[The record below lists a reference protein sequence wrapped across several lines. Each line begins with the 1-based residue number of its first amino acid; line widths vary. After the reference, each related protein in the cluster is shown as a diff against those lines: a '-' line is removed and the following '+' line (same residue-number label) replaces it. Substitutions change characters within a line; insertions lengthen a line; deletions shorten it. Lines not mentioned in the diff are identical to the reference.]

1 MGRTGESMRTR
12 HAGIVQKQLI
22 PLLFFLVLTQCGA
35 AALRH
40 DETNAKKNGC
50 ERFFFR
56 LEGA

>member
-1 MGRTGESMRTR
+1 MRTR